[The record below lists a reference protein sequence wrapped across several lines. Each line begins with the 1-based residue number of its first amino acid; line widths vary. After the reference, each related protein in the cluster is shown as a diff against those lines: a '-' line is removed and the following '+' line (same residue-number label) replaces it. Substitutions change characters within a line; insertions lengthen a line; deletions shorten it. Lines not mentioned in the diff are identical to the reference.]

1 MFLPDTLKMVFV
13 GDIMGHMPQVRAARH
28 EGGDTIYNFSPSY
41 QYVQPYL
48 MSADLA
54 FANLEVTFG
63 GEPYRGYPMFSCPHD
78 LAYDLRQAGFDVL
91 FMANNHSAD
100 TGKKGIINTLD
111 HVHEAG
117 FYYTGT
123 FRDPV
128 EREITYPLILEKNNI
143 RLALLNYTYGTN
155 GLPVPA
161 PTCVNLIDTVQ
172 IRKDIEKAKLFEPD
186 FIIASM
192 HWGEEYQS
200 KENRE
205 QQRLAR
211 FLADLGT
218 DLIIGSH
225 PHVIRPF
232 KYIHT
237 AEGDS
242 VPVIYSVGNFIS
254 NQRDRYKDGGVAFEA
269 IIVKGPDGISLLS
282 VAYEPVWVNCFY
294 EHSKMY
300 YRLIPVNDYK
310 RDASVYS
317 LDSSQI
323 AKMEQFYQDIHRNLS
338 NLQYSGFYN

>member
-1 MFLPDTLKMVFV
+1 M
-13 GDIMGHMPQVRAARH
+13 
-28 EGGDTIYNFSPSY
+28 
-41 QYVQPYL
+41 
-48 MSADLA
+48 
-54 FANLEVTFG
+54 
-63 GEPYRGYPMFSCPHD
+63 
-78 LAYDLRQAGFDVL
+78 
-91 FMANNHSAD
+91 
-100 TGKKGIINTLD
+100 
-111 HVHEAG
+111 HEAG